1 MKVHNIKNSNPRT
14 FSNVK
19 VFAGDNFHPAADASY
34 KNLVWESSWGNY
46 EDLYFIYFIWII
58 KDISFTLSKNISD
71 RCPVVA
77 CPRLVVRGATY
88 GSNDGEYK
96 LVSQQVQSTEYI
108 LLPQKVQSTE
118 YILSST
124 KVQSTE

>member
-19 VFAGDNFHPAADASY
+19 VFAGDNFYPAAAASY

-46 EDLYFIYFIWII
+46 EDLYFIYPWQSISFLVLFILY
-58 KDISFTLSKNISD
+58 KDISFNLSKNISD

-96 LVSQQVQSTEYI
+96 LVSQ
-108 LLPQKVQSTE
+108 KVQSTE
-118 YILSST
+118 YSLFST